1 MYIIRNVMSVLYMVV
16 FVGLNFFYI
25 FVKFIVFRGI
35 INVEEKVVFEY
46 WYIVFFFVLIFKIFK
61 II

>member
-61 II
+61 MR

>member
-1 MYIIRNVMSVLYMVV
+1 MSVLYMVV